1 MISTERS
8 CSALLGWNLQTKI
21 RAIFLD
27 FDGTLVDSES
37 LHYEAWSAAVSGHGA
52 GTDWEDYQLRFVGKS
67 DRWAGRAFLEEA
79 GHAPDESVIDQ
90 VCLTK
95 HAYYRQRSAERLRID
110 PLVRDWLL
118 GLPREFSLAV
128 VSSSPTVDVEPTLLA
143 SGLRTR
149 LNAMICGD
157 HVERL
162 KPHPEPYLTA
172 LERVGCRA
180 EEAIVF
186 EDSSS
191 GMTAA
196 KAAGIEVVRVLE
208 PGHLLELLQSA
219 LAGGSAQEA
228 M

>member
-1 MISTERS
+1 MLR
-8 CSALLGWNLQTKI
+8 WNLSRKI

-37 LHYEAWSAAVSGHGA
+37 LHYEAWSNAVASHGA
-52 GTDWEDYQLRFVGKS
+52 GTDWDDYQSRFVGKS

-79 GHAPDESVIDQ
+79 GHAPDESVIDE

-95 HAYYRQRSAERLRID
+95 HAYYRERSAERLKID
-110 PLVRDWLL
+110 PLVRDWLMD
-118 GLPREFSLAV
+118 LPRELAVAV

-143 SGLRTR
+143 SGLHAR
-149 LNAMICGD
+149 LDAMICGD

-172 LERVGCRA
+172 LARTGRSA
-180 EEAIVF
+180 DEAVVF

-191 GMTAA
+191 GVAA
-196 KAAGIEVVRVLE
+196 ATAAGIHVVRVEE
-208 PGHLLELLQSA
+208 PGRLLGLLQTA
-219 LAGGSAQEA
+219 LGAKKATV
-228 M
+228 